1 LNNIKTVKKHV
12 KLGAFQC
19 ETTNRN
25 PYANMG
31 LSHLEIRIPKGWG
44 AMPHASKREI
54 GIPAAGNDL
63 HRFFLGGWPVEGV
76 QLAT

>member
-12 KLGAFQC
+12 KLGAFQR

-31 LSHLEIRIPKGWG
+31 LSHLEILRGWG

-63 HRFFLGGWPVEGV
+63 HHFFLGGWPAEGV